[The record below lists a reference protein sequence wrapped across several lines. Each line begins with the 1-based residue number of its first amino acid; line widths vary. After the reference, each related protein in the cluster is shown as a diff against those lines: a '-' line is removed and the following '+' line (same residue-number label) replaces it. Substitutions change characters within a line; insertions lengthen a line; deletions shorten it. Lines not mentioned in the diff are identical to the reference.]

1 MTAAATSDSPS
12 DLLLLTVV
20 LRHDQSRIVGKL
32 QEQLTQQDYF
42 AKFPPEGV
50 EVVSWYVMMGLGQV
64 VTLRFPA
71 HRLREVNRS
80 IEGTAWGAF
89 RTEIYATYD
98 FRPVACDPREGRLT
112 LADTIVPKEASK

>member
-1 MTAAATSDSPS
+1 MNDMATNPAS

-20 LRHDQSRIVGKL
+20 LRHDQTRVVGKL
-32 QEQLTQQDYF
+32 QEQMAEQDYF

-64 VTLRFPA
+64 VTLKFPA

-98 FRPVACDPREGRLT
+98 FRPVASDQRQGKLT
-112 LADTIVPKEASK
+112 LADTALFKETSK

>member
-12 DLLLLTVV
+12 DLLLLTGV
-20 LRHDQSRIVGKL
+20 LRHDQSRIVEKL
-32 QEQLTQQDYF
+32 QEQLTQQDCF
-42 AKFPPEGV
+42 SKFPPEGV

-64 VTLRFPA
+64 VTLRLPA

-89 RTEIYATYD
+89 RTEIHATYD
-98 FRPVACDPREGRLT
+98 FRPVARDPREGRLS
-112 LADTIVPKEASK
+112 LADTVVSKEASK

>member
-1 MTAAATSDSPS
+1 MTYTATNPAG

-20 LRHDQSRIVGKL
+20 LRHDQTRVVGKL
-32 QEQLTQQDYF
+32 QEQMAEQDYF

-64 VTLRFPA
+64 VTLKFPA

-98 FRPVACDPREGRLT
+98 FRSVASEQRQGKLT
-112 LADTIVPKEASK
+112 LADTARFKETSK